1 MPPLIQKHDVPIL
14 TKGLTEE
21 DLIKLKAANTLTEQ
35 LMPVENGRVV
45 SLIDGSNHVNSI
57 SVLSQINIEAVKM
70 LI

>member
-14 TKGLTEE
+14 TKSLTEE

-35 LMPVENGRVV
+35 LMPIENGRVV